1 MTKEKKTIIFEAAKK
16 EFSQK
21 GYKKT
26 SIASIAAT
34 AGVSVGTLYTYF
46 DNKASLF
53 EAIKQ
58 PELKHYNPEDAE
70 KKSAIVKIA
79 LKHFGENGYDS
90 TTMEAVADSCGFSK
104 AVLYHFFQSKE
115 ALFAA
120 IFDEPQFFDILE
132 NMHFYPRGQNLHN
145 ILKESGM
152 LFLNLFENADRLNL
166 LKIVISESGR
176 FPHLGPLMF
185 ENTIEKVSQKMS
197 AILAEVADRGG
208 ISKMDYKLAARAYVG
223 LLYSF
228 VLTNKIMNPCDGEF
242 TNEQIINFAADIFS
256 NGMK

>member
-1 MTKEKKTIIFEAAKK
+1 MTKEKKTIILDAATKA
-16 EFSQK
+16 FSQK

-26 SIASIAAT
+26 SVASIAAT
-34 AGVSVGTLYTYF
+34 AGVSIGTLYSYF
-46 DNKASLF
+46 DTKANLF
-53 EAIKQ
+53 EAIRH
-58 PELKHYNPEDAE
+58 PELKNFNPDDAE
-70 KKSAIVKIA
+70 KKSAILKVA
-79 LKHFGENGYDS
+79 LRLFGENGYDS

-120 IFDEPQFFDILE
+120 IFDEPQFFGMLE
-132 NMHFYPRGQNLHN
+132 NMHFSLSGPSLHN
-145 ILKESGM
+145 ILEESGM
-152 LFLNLFENADRLNL
+152 LFLNLFENSDRLNL

-185 ENTIEKVSQKMS
+185 ENTIEKASQKMS
-197 AILAEVADRGG
+197 EILAEVADRGG
-208 ISKMDYKLAARAYVG
+208 ISKTDYKLAARAYFG

-228 VLTNKIMNPCDGEF
+228 VLTNKIMNPYDGEF